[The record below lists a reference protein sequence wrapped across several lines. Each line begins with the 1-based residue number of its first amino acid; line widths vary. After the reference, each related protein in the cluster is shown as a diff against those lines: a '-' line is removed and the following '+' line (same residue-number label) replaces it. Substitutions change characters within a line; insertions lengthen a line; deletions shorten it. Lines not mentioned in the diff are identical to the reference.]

1 MAGDGKQGLRNVT
14 FITEN
19 GAEDDSSLE
28 RHYKQVEDDAEAP
41 VVFLCGRCKLP
52 IGDSLSWVGS
62 EDDQNQILLKRVTE
76 NVVVGSE
83 PFVSRTRTEL
93 GCLIVNLSCLGC
105 STGLG
110 RIYTSTPKN
119 LDYKRSLFCLS
130 VENVDCYVLGSSEQK
145 MVEDIEEEP
154 VTLEYRGNVDLQV
167 AKIKALAVSM
177 GQRLLEIEAK
187 LQNIGR

>member
-1 MAGDGKQGLRNVT
+1 MAGNGKQGLRNVT

-28 RHYKQVEDDAEAP
+28 RHYKQVEDDVEAP
-41 VVFLCGRCKLP
+41 VVFL
-52 IGDSLSWVGS
+52 
-62 EDDQNQILLKRVTE
+62 
-76 NVVVGSE
+76 
-83 PFVSRTRTEL
+83 
-93 GCLIVNLSCLGC
+93 LIVNLSCLGC